1 MTCNIIEDLGKI
13 EFISEIV
20 LKEIKKYLSLS
31 VKNYKQSK
39 KINEIY
45 IFKENIVNF
54 KKSNVQCV

>member
-20 LKEIKKYLSLS
+20 LKEIKKKYLSLS

-39 KINEIY
+39 KLMEIY

-54 KKSNVQCV
+54 